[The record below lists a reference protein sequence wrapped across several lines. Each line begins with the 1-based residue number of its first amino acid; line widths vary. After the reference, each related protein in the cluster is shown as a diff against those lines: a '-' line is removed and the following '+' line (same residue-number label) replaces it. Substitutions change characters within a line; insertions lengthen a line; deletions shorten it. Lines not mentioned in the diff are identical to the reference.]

1 MAFPANFKK
10 GKGKLAAKAKGKAV
24 GKKGSLPPWLQKG
37 KKSAKA
43 EAKAEG
49 ESVAEAKKEKGA
61 CA

>member
-10 GKGKLAAKAKGKAV
+10 GKAKGKLAKKASGK
-24 GKKGSLPPWLQKG
+24 SMPPWLKG

-49 ESVAEAKKEKGA
+49 ESVAQAKKEKGA